1 MSLSESYHS
10 PTAKDPQ
17 ASASFSAQ
25 KHPHRIRIPA
35 NLIDEFVSGSSN
47 NRIVKT
53 SVSIR

>member
-35 NLIDEFVSGSSN
+35 NLIDEFVSGSS
-47 NRIVKT
+47 IT
-53 SVSIR
+53 GF